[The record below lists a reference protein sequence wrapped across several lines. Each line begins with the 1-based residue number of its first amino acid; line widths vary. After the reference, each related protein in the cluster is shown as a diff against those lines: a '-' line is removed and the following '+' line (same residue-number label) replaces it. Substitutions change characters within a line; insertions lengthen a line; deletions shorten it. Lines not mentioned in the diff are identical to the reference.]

1 MAGIQSETRL
11 KAWGNSIGVVIP
23 KEVLQHEKL
32 SINDEVEIIIKK
44 KMNPLKEVFGKL
56 KGVKARS
63 EKTTDEILKE
73 VNKELAS
80 RFD

>member
-1 MAGIQSETRL
+1 MVGIQSETRL

-23 KEVLQHEKL
+23 KEVLRHENL

-56 KGVKARS
+56 KGIKARS
-63 EKTTDEILKE
+63 EKTNDELLKE